1 MRHDEFIYI
10 LKGERKPDG
19 SYTPG
24 MYIME
29 EEEYRAAPGL
39 NWSTIKNTLVS
50 PEYAKYKERNP
61 IKATAAMELGTLIHS
76 AVLCP
81 GTLDTEYFVPPE
93 ITQAGLV
100 WEKGSRGWC
109 AEFEGKTLGPYKT
122 KKEAVEDFPN
132 YSVGNLRF
140 AKLAEAKKYIQ
151 TVAGDR
157 KVVSSFDHNNA
168 VRIRDRLYNKDRVA
182 MKLFNKE
189 RLINEAVF
197 MWDDHVMLSC
207 GETVSVRCKAKVDM
221 WDVAD
226 GTVWDLKTTR
236 DSSPHSFV
244 KAMLKY
250 QYHGQLAWY
259 ADGISKM
266 MDDMGIALASPEDFG
281 IVAVEV
287 NSPHQTCVMKLDEDF
302 KRLARKCSRKA
313 LQLWVESD
321 NSGEW
326 SPRHNDV
333 VVMSVPT
340 WVKENDYEL

>member
-1 MRHDEFIYI
+1 MHFDEIVSM

-19 SYTPG
+19 SYTAG
-24 MYIME
+24 MYIMG

-61 IKATAAMELGTLIHS
+61 TKATAAMELGTLIHS

-81 GTLDTEYFVPPE
+81 GTLDKEYFVPPE
-93 ITQAGLV
+93 VTQAGLV

-140 AKLAEAKKYIQ
+140 AKLAEAKAYIQ
-151 TVAGDR
+151 TLAGER
-157 KVVSSFDHNNA
+157 KVVSSLDHNNA
-168 VRIRDRLYNKDRVA
+168 VRIRDRLYNKDCVA
-182 MKLFNKE
+182 MDLFNKE
-189 RLINEAVF
+189 GLINEAVF
-197 MWDDHVMLSC
+197 MWDDYVMLSC

-221 WDVAD
+221 WDVT
-226 GTVWDLKTTR
+226 GRTVWDLKTTR
-236 DSSPHSFV
+236 DSSAHSFV
-244 KAMLKY
+244 KTVLKY

-259 ADGISKM
+259 ADGISKAM
-266 MDDMGIALASPEDFG
+266 ESVGFYMSPKDFG

-287 NSPHQTCVMKLDEDF
+287 NSPHQTCVMKFDEDF

-326 SPRHNDV
+326 SPRHKDV